1 MKKPFFKDK
10 GVSIYLDDFLNTKTI
25 EKESV
30 DLIITSPP
38 YDLGIEYEKYDDSVP
53 YNEYLQF
60 TEKWLKKSYDLL
72 KDDGRMCL
80 NIPLDKNK
88 GGKQSVYGDI
98 LKIAKNN
105 GWEYNTTI
113 IWNEQNISK
122 RTAWGSWL
130 SASAPYVIAPVEII
144 LIMYKKNW
152 KKSLK
157 GKSTITKEEFIAWTN
172 GVWTFNGE
180 KKKKIGHPAPFPLE
194 LPNRCMKL
202 FSFEGDVIL
211 DPFMGSGTTLLS
223 CQINNRKGIGIEIND
238 KYCDLAKKRLS
249 E

>member
-98 LKIAKNN
+98 LKIAKNT

-157 GKSTITKEEFIAWTN
+157 GKSTITKEEFIEWTN

-202 FSFEGDVIL
+202 FSFEGDIIL

>member
-1 MKKPFFKDK
+1 MKKPFFKDE

-38 YDLGIEYEKYDDSVP
+38 YDLSIEYEKYDDSVP

-98 LKIAKNN
+98 LKIAK
-105 GWEYNTTI
+105 TI
-113 IWNEQNISK
+113 PIFKKGSQLLVSNYRPIS
-122 RTAWGSWL
+122 
-130 SASAPYVIAPVEII
+130 
-144 LIMYKKNW
+144 
-152 KKSLK
+152 
-157 GKSTITKEEFIAWTN
+157 
-172 GVWTFNGE
+172 
-180 KKKKIGHPAPFPLE
+180 
-194 LPNRCMKL
+194 
-202 FSFEGDVIL
+202 
-211 DPFMGSGTTLLS
+211 LLS
-223 CQINNRKGIGIEIND
+223 
-238 KYCDLAKKRLS
+238 
-249 E
+249 

>member
-38 YDLGIEYEKYDDSVP
+38 YDLSIEYEKYDDSVP

-98 LKIAKNN
+98 LKIAKNT

-157 GKSTITKEEFIAWTN
+157 GKSTITKEEFIEWTN

-202 FSFEGDVIL
+202 FSFEGDIIL